1 MAALESLR
9 GVAAISVLV
18 YHVAY
23 IPGRWTPTG
32 LDLFIGPLGLYGVP
46 LFFVLSAFVLWYG
59 YASDGRVRGGTAH
72 FYRRRFFR
80 IAPLYYLILL
90 VHILFIVDRA
100 TIRDGIL
107 PAATLTFGVVPG
119 HGAGIV
125 MAGWSIGVEM
135 VFYAVFPLLV
145 WGLRRWS
152 AAVLLL
158 GVAALVSV
166 VAGRSIAHIKRI
178 YDLQL
183 WTASDV
189 ETYVS
194 VAYHVVFFAA
204 GIVAALA
211 FTRLPHDD
219 LSVVRRIARPVL
231 YGSIAVIIALFA
243 VNVDNIL
250 RFRPLWAV
258 ALAGLVFAV
267 AAQPPRLLL
276 RRTALWAGTRSFS
289 IYLVHPVVIVA
300 LMRIGVITWA
310 DQSLGWMAY
319 PAAVLVS
326 LAVTLAVSA
335 LTYRFIEQPGMALGG
350 GSAVGSLTPRRGGA
364 IPASS

>member
-23 IPGRWTPTG
+23 IPGRWTQAS
-32 LDLFIGPLGLYGVP
+32 LDPLIGPLGLYGVP

-80 IAPLYYLILL
+80 IAPLYYVILV
-90 VHILFIVDRA
+90 VHVLFILDRA

-107 PAATLTFGVVPG
+107 PAATLAFGLIPG
-119 HGAGIV
+119 HRAGIV

-145 WGLRRWS
+145 WSVRRWS
-152 AAVLLL
+152 AAVILFCLTAL
-158 GVAALVSV
+158 AAVL
-166 VAGRSIAHIKRI
+166 AGRSIAHLKRI
-178 YDLQL
+178 YDLQA
-183 WTASDV
+183 WTVSDV

-194 VAYHVVFFAA
+194 LAYNVVFFAA

-211 FTRLPHDD
+211 FARLPHHDPD
-219 LSVVRRIARPVL
+219 LVRRIVRPVL
-231 YGSIAVIIALFA
+231 FGSIALIVALFA
-243 VNVDNIL
+243 VNVDNVL

-258 ALAGLVFAV
+258 ALAGLVFSF
-267 AAQPPRLLL
+267 AARPPRLLL
-276 RRTALWAGTRSFS
+276 HRAALWAGTRSFS
-289 IYLVHPVVIVA
+289 IYLVHPVVILELQRAGFV
-300 LMRIGVITWA
+300 TWA
-310 DQSLGWMAY
+310 GQSLGWMAY
-319 PAAVLVS
+319 PVAALVS
-326 LAVTLAVSA
+326 LAITLTVSA
-335 LTYRFIEQPGMALGG
+335 FTYRFIERPGMALGG
-350 GSAVGSLTPRRGGA
+350 RSAV
-364 IPASS
+364 ASSSARRSEPLSAPG